1 MEKLIMSRSQLKE
14 CYSGPIVWSN
24 CRETGPRKFPMVS
37 QLQIKFEL
45 NTSYNFDT
53 IQVNG
58 LSLFDCPG
66 QNPCQNCSNVPPG
79 CSANYGNFYGKWDF
93 QKDSMYTSR
102 PNAISEGFSKNQI
115 KIINRMIEEK
125 IRNYMENQ
133 NYDYYGN

>member
-1 MEKLIMSRSQLKE
+1 MYRKQLIFGLFPYHFELKM
-14 CYSGPIVWSN
+14 PIV
-24 CRETGPRKFPMVS
+24 
-37 QLQIKFEL
+37 
-45 NTSYNFDT
+45 
-53 IQVNG
+53 
-58 LSLFDCPG
+58 
-66 QNPCQNCSNVPPG
+66 
-79 CSANYGNFYGKWDF
+79 KWDF